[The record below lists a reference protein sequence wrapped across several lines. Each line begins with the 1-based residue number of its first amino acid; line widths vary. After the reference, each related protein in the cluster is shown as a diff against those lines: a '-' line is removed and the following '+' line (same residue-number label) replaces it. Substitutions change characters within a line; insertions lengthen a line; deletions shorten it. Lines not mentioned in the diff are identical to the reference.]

1 MAGAKTVDFLE
12 IVIVWMKMKKGKMQ
26 RIFPFSLFL
35 TGVIIYH
42 TQSCI
47 I

>member
-1 MAGAKTVDFLE
+1 MAGAKTVDFFRNSYCLDE
-12 IVIVWMKMKKGKMQ
+12 NEKGKNATH
-26 RIFPFSLFL
+26 FSLLVFL